1 MFEAIE
7 SVDIVK
13 DRPEVVS
20 CSRKSMMGEL
30 KRLWIGAKEV
40 FESCRAERLPIG
52 DRFLRNWRR
61 WVVWREGVRDAQAR
75 GEGSE

>member
-40 FESCRAERLPIG
+40 FKSCL
-52 DRFLRNWRR
+52 LYTS
-61 WVVWREGVRDAQAR
+61 DAAD
-75 GEGSE
+75 E